1 MSTVADTKSISPV
14 TPERRRSRG
23 AAALRFVNNNRTLT
37 AGIVITLGLILLGV
51 IAPVIAPYGPSHVD
65 LTVADHSP
73 TWSHIFGTDSFGRDI
88 FSRILYGARID
99 MLVAV
104 VVVLVSVLIG
114 VPLGATTGFFG
125 GKFIDSVVMRIVD
138 AFQAFPVFVL
148 AIMLVAILGQ
158 GVVNVIVAIAF
169 LHFPSYL
176 RLVRS
181 EALSA
186 RKSQYATAARCTG
199 NSNSR
204 IIFRH
209 LLPNC
214 LGPVFP
220 QSSLNAGYAI
230 LITAGLSFIGV
241 GVSPTTPEWGA
252 MIKVGSDQLL
262 SGEWWSSFFPG
273 LAMVIAVLGFN
284 LLSDGLQDLHDPTR
298 RKRA

>member
-1 MSTVADTKSISPV
+1 MSTLVEPTSVVPPAPDHSRVRV
-14 TPERRRSRG
+14 T
-23 AAALRFVNNNRTLT
+23 AQFVNNNRTLV
-37 AGIVITLGLILLGV
+37 AGLVITLGLILVGV
-51 IAPVIAPYGPSHVD
+51 IAPLVAPDPPDHVNILLANQAPSGH
-65 LTVADHSP
+65 
-73 TWSHIFGTDSFGRDI
+73 HIFGTDEFGRDI

-104 VVVLVSVLIG
+104 VVVAVSVLVG

-125 GKFIDSVVMRIVD
+125 GKFVDSVIMRIID

-158 GVVNVIVAIAF
+158 GVLNVIIAIAF

-181 EALSA
+181 EALSV
-186 RKSQYATAARCTG
+186 RKSQFATAARCTG
-199 NSNSR
+199 NGNVR

-241 GVSPTTPEWGA
+241 GVLPPTPEWGA
-252 MIKVGSDQLL
+252 MIKTGSDQLL
-262 SGEWWSSFFPG
+262 AGDWWASLFPG

-284 LLSDGLQDLHDPTR
+284 LLSDGMQDLHDPTR
-298 RKRA
+298 RRRG